1 VRIRAQQITS
11 HEVCAFGMLP
21 GSVKRLPLGTGPL
34 IGYYVT
40 CPCCGMVNVVRAV
53 GDGQTFVG
61 TERLIAMTPGL
72 PCNACKRPLV
82 VRDGEFEFAVEVDD
96 VAGR

>member
-1 VRIRAQQITS
+1 MRIRAQQIAS

-40 CPCCGMVNVVRAV
+40 CPCCGMVNVVRAA
-53 GDGQTFVG
+53 GDGQAFAEADGLV
-61 TERLIAMTPGL
+61 AMTPGI
-72 PCNACKRPLV
+72 PCNACRRPLLIE
-82 VRDGEFEFAVEVDD
+82 DGAFVFEVDD
-96 VAGR
+96 AA

>member
-1 VRIRAQQITS
+1 VRIRAQQITN

-40 CPCCGMVNVVRAV
+40 CPCCGMVNVVRAI
-53 GDGQTFVG
+53 GDDQTFA
-61 TERLIAMTPGL
+61 ERDGHLVAMVPGL
-72 PCNACKRPLV
+72 PCNACRRVLFLYESEFV
-82 VRDGEFEFAVEVDD
+82 VEADD
-96 VAGR
+96 APGR